1 VVFIELWTPA
11 ALSLYLLYQVENQK
25 ELAHCGDANTGN
37 MDCILWSGIARNDV
51 ILMNAGEE
59 TDGSVTQT
67 AQDLLNKP
75 STPGFEFHTQSS
87 NSHTGTVE
95 RVRQLATSF
104 SRDNASK
111 GDSSERLKG
120 IKFHVYEQDTDTEG
134 GMIMWVF
141 AMVYRSS
148 TLTKRQAQGWLEK
161 IVVLTENFR
170 EHDRAWRYGGNLA
183 AQPVFEPILR
193 QRMQEVTHYGKIALL
208 EEQIESTKL
217 VMERNIELILEREEK
232 LEKLNQD
239 ASNLQE
245 AAQVFKKRSKQV
257 RRMKMMQDAKYGLMV
272 GALVTGVVAVIVVP
286 PLVAIL

>member
-1 VVFIELWTPA
+1 
-11 ALSLYLLYQVENQK
+11 
-25 ELAHCGDANTGN
+25 
-37 MDCILWSGIARNDV
+37 MDCILWSGITRNNV
-51 ILMNAGEE
+51 ILVNAGEE

-67 AQDLLNKP
+67 AQELLNKP
-75 STPGFEFHTQSS
+75 STPGFEFHTQSN
-87 NSHTGTVE
+87 NSHAGTGTIG
-95 RVRQLATSF
+95 RVRQLTTSF
-104 SRDNASK
+104 SRYKAAK
-111 GDSSERLKG
+111 GDITERLKG
-120 IKFHVYEQDTDTEG
+120 VKFHVYEQDCDTEG
-134 GMIMWVF
+134 GMILWVF

-148 TLTKRQAQGWLEK
+148 ALTKRQAQGWLEK
-161 IVVLTENFR
+161 VVVLTENFR
-170 EHDRAWRYGGNLA
+170 EHDRTWRYGGNLA
-183 AQPVFEPILR
+183 AQPRFEPILR
-193 QRMQEVTHYGKIALL
+193 QRMQDVTHYGKIALL

-272 GALVTGVVAVIVVP
+272 GALVTGVVAVIIVP